1 MNIHEEIAK
10 KAYELWEQ
18 SRGIPGS
25 ELDNWLEAERIVK
38 ATCKEEKSPEQ
49 KDLDAN
55 EAERSGGRKNKAG
68 DLTKKRG

>member
-38 ATCKEEKSPEQ
+38 ATCKEEKGPEQ
-49 KDLDAN
+49 KDIDEN
-55 EAERSGGRKNKAG
+55 GAERSGGRKNKSG
-68 DLTKKRG
+68 GLRKNRG